1 MDVSNIANVAWSA
14 PLYGGPTP
22 DDSTAGGA
30 NQAQAAAK
38 AFDAMIFRML
48 LQSVN
53 LFGTEQAGSPWSG
66 LWQGVLADQWAQEL
80 ATQHM
85 MSFGAV
91 LLNENEAEEG
101 GLW

>member
-14 PLYGGPTP
+14 PLYGSLTP
-22 DDSTAGGA
+22 NDSAAGGA
-30 NQAQAAAK
+30 NQAEAAAK

-53 LFGTEQAGSPWSG
+53 LFGAEQAGSPWSG
-66 LWQGVLADQWAQEL
+66 MWQGVLADQWAQEL
-80 ATQHM
+80 ATQHV

-91 LLNENEAEEG
+91 FFNEAEEG